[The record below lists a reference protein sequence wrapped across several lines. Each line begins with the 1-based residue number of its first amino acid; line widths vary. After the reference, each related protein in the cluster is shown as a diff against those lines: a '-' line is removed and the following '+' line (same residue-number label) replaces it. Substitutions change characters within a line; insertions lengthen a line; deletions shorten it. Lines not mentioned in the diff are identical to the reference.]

1 MFGYCH
7 KDYCRTDLWAPGNRS
22 DIENRAFSGYAKH
35 EQEIEDIIVNI
46 VAHARIGD
54 LNFNIEI
61 DDDLSDNDLAYI
73 QKEVA
78 RRLE

>member
-1 MFGYCH
+1 MNDDMYM
-7 KDYCRTDLWAPGNRS
+7 A
-22 DIENRAFSGYAKH
+22 YAKH
-35 EQEIEDIIVNI
+35 EQELEDIIVNI

-54 LNFNIEI
+54 FNFNIEI
-61 DDDLSDNDLAYI
+61 DDDLSDDDLAYI